1 MLYRITAYNKEI
13 NISVIM
19 DSTEKLK
26 NLEDFERYM
35 VQKGFKII
43 ESGTDDTFLGGN
55 LKPPINYPEYV
66 ILRACQYGEPQE
78 RKLNIDKRVLDCRC
92 YDPQSIFVSKARR
105 WS

>member
-55 LKPPINYPEYV
+55 IKPPINYPEYV

-78 RKLNIDKRVLDCRC
+78 RSLNIDGITYRAIKVNQKIYVPDKKVK
-92 YDPQSIFVSKARR
+92 F
-105 WS
+105 